1 MSRIVSTGSTLTTP
15 EYRKKR
21 VEARR
26 RQATILLSIFLVLI
40 ILVVVV
46 LRLGSL
52 KIKEVEVV
60 GTDALVGS
68 KVADSAKEILSH
80 SYLGFLPKSN
90 VAIYPSGELEE
101 VLPKLYPRISTI
113 NTKLVGV
120 SKIIITVSERKPLA
134 LYCEESECYFLDDM
148 GVIYDKAPSFS
159 DGVYF
164 IYRRWHDDRSPL
176 GSEYVSY
183 LEFRTLVEMI
193 RDFKAMALEVEVEP
207 RELVLLNN
215 QYTLTLSTGATVVW
229 PRSKDASK
237 IVSDLRA
244 FTMSPQIKGVE
255 KFWLKVKSLDL
266 RTANKVFY
274 TFRDE

>member
-1 MSRIVSTGSTLTTP
+1 M
-15 EYRKKR
+15 
-21 VEARR
+21 
-26 RQATILLSIFLVLI
+26 
-40 ILVVVV
+40 
-46 LRLGSL
+46 
-52 KIKEVEVV
+52 
-60 GTDALVGS
+60 
-68 KVADSAKEILSH
+68 
-80 SYLGFLPKSN
+80 
-90 VAIYPSGELEE
+90 
-101 VLPKLYPRISTI
+101 
-113 NTKLVGV
+113 
-120 SKIIITVSERKPLA
+120 
-134 LYCEESECYFLDDM
+134 YCEESECYFLDDM

-237 IVSDLRA
+237 VVGDLKS
-244 FTMSPQIKGVE
+244 FTLSPQIKSVE

-274 TFRDE
+274 TFKDE